1 MVDDKKS
8 ELSQIAEEIRNLRQ
22 SPLYEYR
29 LKNGYKP
36 VVGEGDSDARIMFV
50 GEAPGAH
57 EAKTGRPFVGR
68 AGEVLD
74 ELLNSVGLQRRDVYI
89 TSVVKDRPPGNRDP
103 QAEEIKIYKPFL
115 LRQIDI
121 IQPEVIATLG
131 RFALQLVLDEF
142 DMAQRGQGLVDLHG
156 QPMKTQAH
164 YGEMVVLP
172 LYHPAAVFYNPDLRE
187 TLMQDFKRLSEYV
200 QAADM
205 RRAHHE
211 RL

>member
-1 MVDDKKS
+1 MRTGSAVVDDKRS

-22 SPLYEYR
+22 SPLHEYR

-36 VVGEGDSDARIMFV
+36 VVGEGDPDARIMFV
-50 GEAPGAH
+50 GEAPGAE

-103 QAEEIKIYKPFL
+103 KAEEIKIYKPFL
-115 LRQIDI
+115 LRQINI
-121 IQPEVIATLG
+121 IQPKVIATLG

-142 DMAQRGQGLVDLHG
+142 DVAQRGPGLGDLHG

-200 QAADM
+200 
-205 RRAHHE
+205 
-211 RL
+211 